1 MFSQHGGRSG
11 RGKACKQRIVRR
23 ATVLTSSSYKSV
35 TKETVSNFHWG
46 VECFIEEVTMVVE
59 LSLECGD
66 KAF

>member
-1 MFSQHGGRSG
+1 MFSKHGGRSG

-23 ATVLTSSSYKSV
+23 ATVLTSSSYNS
-35 TKETVSNFHWG
+35 VSNFHWG